1 MSTYVVSDLH
11 GYPLEK
17 LINKL
22 KEINFGSEDILY
34 VLGDCIDRGSDGLK
48 ILKWIM
54 SQPNI
59 TLILGNHEKM
69 LLDNQF
75 LFDGDTIPAV
85 LDLVGEQR
93 RAFAVWVSNGGDVT
107 LDSLQECTDAQ
118 IKQIFKYLEKAPL
131 YKEIECNGKK
141 YILTH
146 SGLGNFDKNKPLEEY
161 TEQELLWNRPKFY
174 GKYFDDGTIVVFGH
188 TPTFAYGDEY
198 RGKIIKSD
206 TYINIDVGAACGHP
220 PVLLRLDD
228 KKVFYLSC

>member
-1 MSTYVVSDLH
+1 MIYVCSDLH
-11 GYPLEK
+11 GYSLERLQKK
-17 LINKL
+17 LDELEFNA
-22 KEINFGSEDILY
+22 NCHLY
-34 VLGDCIDRGSDGLK
+34 ILGDCIDRGMDGIK
-48 ILKWIM
+48 ILRFCM

-93 RAFAVWVSNGGDVT
+93 RAFAVWASNGGDVT

-118 IKQIFKYLEKAPL
+118 IKHIFKYLEKAPL

-174 GKYFDDGTIVVFGH
+174 DKYFDDGTIVVFGH

-206 TYINIDVGAACGHP
+206 TYINIDAGAACGHP

-228 KKVFYLSC
+228 MKTFNL